1 MPIITLPLPFRVLCA
16 CLCLCLQV
24 VVGVDNCGLPR
35 LNHKFPTDGYITTS
49 PISSNLNLQLHLP
62 TTFQLVSIFNRARS
76 IIHFPPK
83 LSFHLLLGI
92 AMYPHPSPSSS
103 RSSSR
108 SNSFSTPDLACL
120 DNPCQVSF
128 EVRHSPDYQS
138 RYRDNIH
145 DCIILQK
152 GDPCWVRIDGKWYV
166 GLIISSS
173 YLRQPAV
180 SLCYLF

>member
-1 MPIITLPLPFRVLCA
+1 
-16 CLCLCLQV
+16 
-24 VVGVDNCGLPR
+24 
-35 LNHKFPTDGYITTS
+35 
-49 PISSNLNLQLHLP
+49 
-62 TTFQLVSIFNRARS
+62 
-76 IIHFPPK
+76 
-83 LSFHLLLGI
+83 
-92 AMYPHPSPSSS
+92 MYPHPSPSSS

-128 EVRHSPDYQS
+128 EVRHSPNYHS
-138 RYRDNIH
+138 RYRSNIL

-180 SLCYLF
+180 SLCYLFRHLSNLFLASCQPFSQHVLSWDVALLPNAHGELHRSTFSPLLGHLKPANNAILSLLQAGGFVPYTWVHGSWDIESQVLEIRKLMRIRA